1 MTVGCSKPLIKAML
15 QRQILGLMSQVPE
28 NEITIK
34 GWWTTL
40 TRPPLKKYKL
50 IALALPYEENIF
62 GLLNVIHPNIS
73 CICWCMRFHW
83 INLNYLLI
91 KIANLVILITVMELK
106 GHNSIKI
113 QNIYKCIC
121 VFWFLPFS
129 HQFAL
134 ISCFLQKF
142 WQQYLFIWNSSNYV
156 LRCICWIYKNC
167 FHMKINKNC
176 WILIFSLSL
185 F

>member
-15 QRQILGLMSQVPE
+15 QRQVLRLMSQVPE

-106 GHNSIKI
+106 GHNSVKI
-113 QNIYKCIC
+113 QNIYKCMCILIPTIFPPIC
-121 VFWFLPFS
+121 SDILLSAEVLAAVS
-129 HQFAL
+129 LHL
-134 ISCFLQKF
+134 EFLQLCSEV
-142 WQQYLFIWNSSNYV
+142 YMLDI
-156 LRCICWIYKNC
+156 
-167 FHMKINKNC
+167 
-176 WILIFSLSL
+176 
-185 F
+185 